1 MDLTAYQSEVLRHLA
16 ERCND
21 RPMEAA
27 PIDHGD
33 FDLDFDA
40 AADELQ
46 DLRRML
52 NDIADGI
59 EPR

>member
-1 MDLTAYQSEVLRHLA
+1 MDLTDYQSDVLRHLA

-27 PIDHGD
+27 PVDPEDHG
-33 FDLDFDA
+33 LDYGDA
-40 AADELQ
+40 EDELQ

-59 EPR
+59 EPH